1 MHKSRIIIIGGGFA
15 GVKCARTLRK
25 KLSREGHEIVIF
37 NRENHM
43 VFHPL
48 LAEVAGASINPDAV
62 AAPLRQMLPGVSCRT
77 EEVQSIDLDNNSLEY
92 LGHDGHTK
100 CMTYDHVVIA
110 SGAAVNLGI
119 VPGMADHAF
128 PLKTVG
134 DAMALRA
141 HVMQQFEKAEV
152 CENQAIRRWYLS
164 FIIVGGGYSGVE
176 AAGEINDL
184 ARGSRRFFRNISVDD
199 INVKIIHSREQLLPE
214 ISPRLREAARVKME
228 KAGIDVVL
236 NTRVAMATPQ
246 GVGLEDGQTVR
257 GATVV
262 CTVGSKMSQV
272 VERLDIPKERGQLL
286 TEADMRLRGR
296 DNAWAVGDCAR
307 IINEYDGTRCP
318 PTGQFAERQGRQ
330 AANNITRVLDSQTT
344 KPFRFKPLGQLCA
357 IGGHT
362 AVAEFLGSQMSGF
375 LAWFLWRSVYLFKL
389 PSWSRRFKVGFD
401 WAWELAFA
409 RDLLHLKTDQSR
421 RISNAYYAPGDYI
434 FRQGAPAM
442 NFYIIEKGEAEVLRR
457 TEEDDSEEILT
468 VLGPGDF
475 FGEMALIDNRPR
487 SASVRARTALEVVV
501 MGRNVFSE
509 ISTSLAPL
517 RDLLVSAA
525 RRRATSLWQRM
536 PLARDILQREPLS
549 SFVDPMPVANLKL
562 DDTFE
567 HAIALFNENMFS
579 FCCIIDDHEKLC
591 GILTRTDL
599 FRAFE
604 AGARR
609 HTHLS
614 EIMVDPIT
622 VTIDDSVLVAGATM
636 RGRGLKWLP
645 VIDNKIDRRVI
656 GYLRAEKMF
665 LKVFQNLPSDLKAQQ
680 VS

>member
-1 MHKSRIIIIGGGFA
+1 
-15 GVKCARTLRK
+15 
-25 KLSREGHEIVIF
+25 
-37 NRENHM
+37 M

-92 LGHDGHTK
+92 LGHDGRTK

-152 CENQAIRRWYLS
+152 CEDQAIRRWYLS

-199 INVKIIHSREQLLPE
+199 ISVKIIHSREQLLPE
-214 ISPRLREAARVKME
+214 ISPRLRESARVKME

-409 RDLLHLKTDQSR
+409 RDLLHLKTDQSGR
-421 RISNAYYAPGDYI
+421 VSSAYYAPGDYI

-442 NFYIIEKGEAEVLRR
+442 NFYVIEKGEAEVLRR

-468 VLGPGDF
+468 VLGPSDF

-501 MGRNVFSE
+501 MGSNVFSE

-517 RDLLVSAA
+517 RDLLASAA

-536 PLARDILQREPLS
+536 PLARDILEHEPLS
-549 SFVDPMPVANLKL
+549 SFVEPIPVANLKL
-562 DDTFE
+562 EDTFE
-567 HAIALFNENMFS
+567 RAIALFNKDTFS
-579 FCCIIDDHEKLC
+579 FCCIVDDHEKLC

-609 HTHLS
+609 HTHLG

-636 RGRGLKWLP
+636 RDRGLKWLP
-645 VIDNKIDRRVI
+645 VIDNKIDRRVV